1 MLREAKSARFE
12 RRLTPLGRRYGLVHG
27 REQATAT
34 WGARAFRALQEE
46 QLTLPVPLLRDEART
61 WWAFEDRV
69 YWEDDDLSADD
80 VLALVRDRERRQ
92 RRRLE
97 RAHAAL
103 AGEEHAERPRREP
116 LPREV
121 RRAVWERDGG
131 ACAECGATFD
141 LQYDH
146 VIPIALGGANT
157 VENLQV
163 LCAPCNQRKGAA
175 IG

>member
-1 MLREAKSARFE
+1 MLREAKSARFA
-12 RRLTPLGRRYGLVHG
+12 RRTTLLGRRYGLVHG
-27 REQATAT
+27 HEQATVR
-34 WGARAFRALQEE
+34 WSPRAFRALQAE
-46 QLTLPVPLLRDEART
+46 QLEHPVPLLRDDRRT

-103 AGEEHAERPRREP
+103 AGDGADDLPRRRP
-116 LPREV
+116 IPREL
-121 RRAVWERDGG
+121 RRTVWERDGG
-131 ACAECGATFD
+131 ACVECGATFE

-146 VIPIALGGANT
+146 VIPLALGGADS
-157 VENLQV
+157 VENLQL
-163 LCAPCNQRKGAA
+163 LCAPCNQRKGASV
-175 IG
+175 G